1 MMKDLSFHTKI
12 YLYMTYSAGI
22 AILIWQMS
30 RIDLSNPWMLIVL
43 CLLASLALI
52 LKVEGATNRSHYT
65 FSFLVYGFT
74 FTLYGIPETIVV
86 IVVSNLAEWIWNRP
100 PWFVQLFNASCYI
113 LVIQLAGLVYYWI
126 NPDNSL
132 MSWQAVLAITVSM
145 AVFNFLNH
153 LMVGIIVW
161 LARGENFRKSGVF
174 DFFPLILDLTLLY
187 FGASLSFVW
196 TYNNFAL
203 VLFLV
208 PLYMIYSTLRVPA
221 LERKTEIDIKT
232 GLFNHE
238 YFKQQVA
245 GELSRANRFDRP
257 LAIIMADLDL
267 LRNINNTYGHLAG
280 DEVLIGV
287 AKTLKQS
294 VREYDVAARFGGEEF
309 AILLPETTIEQAYER
324 AEYIRKAVEGMEFT
338 IPTNVSPIRATMSFG
353 IACRES
359 FSQTTDEII
368 HHADTALYHSKLS
381 GRNRAYAY
389 SNAEYVNF
397 LQGQNEHKS
406 SQTTSASSIQKAGAL
421 GGETIPLRKQASSS
435 GSIGS
440 NPATKAGTE
449 FTQDQPDAPPKNESS
464 KFVVNLYIGI
474 LTLISLASFAGIYR
488 MMPPTQR
495 SLSSAEWISLLVI
508 AILIAMSEWFSV
520 NLYFRETA
528 ISTSAIAILSGY
540 LLFGPSGVLVVS
552 LTVAIALFVKYRSP
566 LSRFF
571 FNFSN
576 HVLAGT
582 LCILLILMAGK
593 PLLAMDPLNQILLS
607 VTSAAIMYLITTWSI
622 AIGMSF
628 DLKQPAW
635 QIWKEQYIWLAAY
648 YIGFGLIA
656 YTLIFGYNSNRSIG
670 ILLMVIPMILLRFSQ
685 QQYISRTK
693 AAVIELRKKNQIL
706 KKSSEEIIELN
717 EGLLEILSDIIDLRD
732 PYVLGHSKQVS
743 FYAAEIAKRMK
754 LNEKQVELIRKGALL
769 HDIGKL
775 GIPKDILRKPSRLTA
790 EEYET
795 MKRHATL
802 GAELLEKSPSLRPI
816 IPIIR
821 HHHEFFNGNGYPDK
835 LRGNQISIEARVV
848 AIADAI
854 EAMTSDRPYRKAL
867 HPQDVITEIKTH
879 SGTQFDPV
887 VVEAAVRVIERQAGI
902 KESKPDFPELMSQ
915 LTTSTPSS

>member
-1 MMKDLSFHTKI
+1 MKELSFHTKI
-12 YLYMTYSAGI
+12 YLYLTYAAGI
-22 AILIWQMS
+22 AIFIWQMS
-30 RIDLSNPWMLIVL
+30 RIDLSNPWMLIIL

-52 LKVEGATNRSHYT
+52 FKVEGATHRSHYT
-65 FSFLVYGFT
+65 FSFLIYGFT
-74 FTLYGIPETIVV
+74 FTLYGIPETILV
-86 IVVSNLAEWIWNRP
+86 IAVSNLAEWIWNRP
-100 PWFVQLFNASCYI
+100 PWFVQLFNSSCYI
-113 LVIQLAGLVYYWI
+113 LVIQLAGFVYYWI

-132 MSWQAVLAITVSM
+132 MSWQAVLAITASM

-196 TYNNFAL
+196 TFNNFAL

-245 GELSRANRFDRP
+245 SELSRANRFDRP

-287 AKTLKQS
+287 ARTLKQS

-324 AEYIRKAVEGMEFT
+324 AEYIRKAVEEMEFT
-338 IPTNVSPIRATMSFG
+338 VPTNAAPIRATMSFG

-359 FSQTTDEII
+359 FSQSTDEII
-368 HHADTALYHSKLS
+368 HNADTALYHSKLS

-397 LQGQNEHKS
+397 LHSQNEHKS
-406 SQTTSASSIQKAGAL
+406 LQKSSVENVRNDDRLQAESLHTLSQKTSAGPISSNSAVEHDA
-421 GGETIPLRKQASSS
+421 ESTP
-435 GSIGS
+435 
-440 NPATKAGTE
+440 
-449 FTQDQPDAPPKNESS
+449 DQPDVPPKTGSS
-464 KFVVNLYIGI
+464 KFIVNLYIGV
-474 LTLISLASFAGIYR
+474 LTMISLVSLAGINQV
-488 MMPPTQR
+488 MTPTQHF
-495 SLSSAEWISLLVI
+495 LSSSEWISLLVI
-508 AILIAMSEWFSV
+508 AFLIAMSEWFSV
-520 NLYFRETA
+520 NLYIRQTA
-528 ISTSAIAILSGY
+528 ISTSAIPILSGY
-540 LLFGPSGVLVVS
+540 LLFGPGGVLVIS

-566 LSRFF
+566 VSRFF

-582 LCILLILMAGK
+582 LCILLIFVAGK
-593 PLLAMDPLNQILLS
+593 PFLAMDPLDQILLS
-607 VTSAAIMYLITTWSI
+607 LTAAAIMYLITTWSI

-628 DLKQPAW
+628 ELKQPAW
-635 QIWKEQYIWLAAY
+635 QIWKEQYSWLAAY

-656 YTLIFGYNSNRSIG
+656 YTLIFGYKSDRSTG

-693 AAVIELRKKNQIL
+693 AAHIELRKKNQIL
-706 KKSSEEIIELN
+706 KKSSEEIVELN
-717 EGLLEILSDIIDLRD
+717 DGLLEILSEIIDLRD
-732 PYVLGHSKQVS
+732 PHVSGHSKQVS
-743 FYAAEIAKRMK
+743 FYATEIAKRMK
-754 LNEKQVELIRKGALL
+754 LNDKQIELIRKGALL

-775 GIPKDILRKPSRLTA
+775 GIPKDILGKPSRLTA

-795 MKRHATL
+795 MKRHAAL
-802 GAELLEKSPSLRPI
+802 GAELVEKSPSLRPL

-835 LRGNQISIEARVV
+835 LKGNQISIEARVV

-854 EAMTSDRPYRKAL
+854 EAMSSDRPYRKAL
-867 HPQDVITEIKTH
+867 PPQDVISEIKNH
-879 SGTQFDPV
+879 SGSQFDPI
-887 VVEAAVRVIERQAGI
+887 VVEAAIKMIERQAGI
-902 KESKPDFPELMSQ
+902 KESKPDLPELMPQ
-915 LTTSTPSS
+915 LRTSTPSS